1 MRFIFG
7 TIFTALSCMTL
18 WAQTGQIKGVVRD
31 QMTNEVLPY
40 ANVVVFGTVNG
51 TMTDSIG
58 RFAISNIT
66 EEFVK
71 LQISMVGYETL
82 ISEPIVVS
90 KVRIVNMDFELIPMS
105 EALTE
110 VKITAPTSSQK
121 AESPVSLQRIG
132 IDLIEKGAGS
142 NRDIGKVLQSFP
154 GVGGTASFRN
164 DLIVRGGGPSE
175 NKFYLDG
182 IEIPTL
188 NHFSTQGASGGPV
201 AILNVDFIREV
212 DFYSGAFPSARGNA
226 LSSVFEFKQI
236 DGNKD
241 KAGFKGSVGASEIAM
256 SLNTPVGKNT
266 TLLASARRSY
276 LQFLFNQLGLPFLPT
291 FNDFSFKVK
300 TNFNQQNELTVLG
313 VGAIDQFEL
322 NTGIENP
329 DEETAYILGYLP
341 VNTQWNYATGAV
353 YKHYFSK
360 SFMTV
365 VLSRNFLNNKS
376 YKYLDNIEIPENKTY
391 DYTSTEAENKFR
403 LEYNARPHDLAI
415 NGGVSLEWADYT
427 NQTYELVY
435 EDGTTIDRY
444 YNTSLGVFKWGAF
457 GSVAHPFFNKRLLLS
472 GGLRVDANNYSSQMS
487 NAIDQFSPR
496 ISASYRL
503 TSPFTVSA
511 SVGRYYQLP
520 AYTTLGYRA
529 DNEYVNRVNG
539 LKYIR
544 ADHFVAGIAYKPDEN
559 LKISLEGF
567 IKLYDKYPFSISD
580 SVSLASK
587 GGDFGVFGDEEVTST
602 STGRTNGFELLVQQ
616 RTKGG
621 LSYMLAYTFVR
632 SEFSDYKGDLVASSW
647 DSKHLLT
654 LTMTQKLKH
663 NWNVGMKWRF
673 IGGLPY
679 TPYDFEKSSMV
690 LAWDAR
696 GREYLDYSQFNA
708 NRLES
713 FHQLDLRVDKSY
725 FFKEWTFSL
734 YLDIQNAYNSK
745 SNNPANLVQVKDA
758 ANQPIIINPSDPVSL
773 QKYQLK
779 ELQTTSGTILP
790 TIGIIIEF

>member
-1 MRFIFG
+1 
-7 TIFTALSCMTL
+7 
-18 WAQTGQIKGVVRD
+18 
-31 QMTNEVLPY
+31 
-40 ANVVVFGTVNG
+40 
-51 TMTDSIG
+51 
-58 RFAISNIT
+58 
-66 EEFVK
+66 
-71 LQISMVGYETL
+71 
-82 ISEPIVVS
+82 
-90 KVRIVNMDFELIPMS
+90 
-105 EALTE
+105 
-110 VKITAPTSSQK
+110 
-121 AESPVSLQRIG
+121 
-132 IDLIEKGAGS
+132 
-142 NRDIGKVLQSFP
+142 
-154 GVGGTASFRN
+154 
-164 DLIVRGGGPSE
+164 
-175 NKFYLDG
+175 
-182 IEIPTL
+182 
-188 NHFSTQGASGGPV
+188 
-201 AILNVDFIREV
+201 
-212 DFYSGAFPSARGNA
+212 
-226 LSSVFEFKQI
+226 
-236 DGNKD
+236 
-241 KAGFKGSVGASEIAM
+241 
-256 SLNTPVGKNT
+256 
-266 TLLASARRSY
+266 
-276 LQFLFNQLGLPFLPT
+276 
-291 FNDFSFKVK
+291 
-300 TNFNQQNELTVLG
+300 
-313 VGAIDQFEL
+313 
-322 NTGIENP
+322 
-329 DEETAYILGYLP
+329 
-341 VNTQWNYATGAV
+341 
-353 YKHYFSK
+353 
-360 SFMTV
+360 
-365 VLSRNFLNNKS
+365 
-376 YKYLDNIEIPENKTY
+376 
-391 DYTSTEAENKFR
+391 
-403 LEYNARPHDLAI
+403 
-415 NGGVSLEWADYT
+415 
-427 NQTYELVY
+427 
-435 EDGTTIDRY
+435 
-444 YNTSLGVFKWGAF
+444 
-457 GSVAHPFFNKRLLLS
+457 
-472 GGLRVDANNYSSQMS
+472 MS

-520 AYTTLGYRA
+520 AYTTMGYQFN
-529 DNEYVNRVNG
+529 NEYINRVNG

-567 IKLYDKYPFSISD
+567 IKLYDKYPFSVSD

-632 SEFSDYKGDLVASSW
+632 SEFSDYKDDLVASSW

-725 FFKEWTFSL
+725 FFKQWTFSL

-790 TIGIIIEF
+790 TIGIIVEF